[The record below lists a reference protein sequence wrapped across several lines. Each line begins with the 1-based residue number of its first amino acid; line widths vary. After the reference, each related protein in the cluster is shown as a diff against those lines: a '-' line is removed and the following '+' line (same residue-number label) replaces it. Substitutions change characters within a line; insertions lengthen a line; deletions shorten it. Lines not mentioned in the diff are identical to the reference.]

1 MPSNGYRWCVSSA
14 PAAAQVIALLQLLA
28 GRPSPQPAA
37 TLARELGLPRSTTYR
52 LLGVLKDAG
61 FVTHSEETRRWGL
74 GIAAYE
80 LGSAYSRQQPLQRMA
95 RAVMTRL
102 AESTGQAAHLGV
114 LHGSDV
120 LYVIEERPLGI
131 SPLVTDVGVRLPANV
146 TASGMAMLAHL
157 PAAQVRALFP
167 SGAELVQRN
176 SGADQPETVA
186 GLRSELAQV
195 RQRGYARE
203 VGRVTPG
210 FQTVAAASLDLNGL
224 PAASLAVTWP
234 QDAGDRETEYAT
246 AVKDAARELTS
257 RLAR

>member
-1 MPSNGYRWCVSSA
+1 M
-14 PAAAQVIALLQLLA
+14 
-28 GRPSPQPAA
+28 
-37 TLARELGLPRSTTYR
+37 
-52 LLGVLKDAG
+52 
-61 FVTHSEETRRWGL
+61 
-74 GIAAYE
+74 
-80 LGSAYSRQQPLQRMA
+80 
-95 RAVMTRL
+95 
-102 AESTGQAAHLGV
+102 
-114 LHGSDV
+114 
-120 LYVIEERPLGI
+120 
-131 SPLVTDVGVRLPANV
+131 RLPANV

-157 PAAQVRALFP
+157 QAAQVRALFP

-210 FQTVAAASLDLNGL
+210 FQTVAAAALDLNGL

-246 AVKDAARELTS
+246 VVKDAATELTS
-257 RLAR
+257 RLAG